1 MMVALDAGAED
12 VETADEGYEIS
23 TEPVD
28 FGSVCDA
35 LKQAGYELA
44 SAEIAMIPSTE
55 VELENSGDIKK
66 MLKMIDM
73 FDDNEDVQDVW
84 HNWTGEDDE

>member
-1 MMVALDAGAED
+1 MEHANILIVED
-12 VETADEGYEIS
+12 EKTQRTLLTDL
-23 TEPVD
+23 
-28 FGSVCDA
+28 
-35 LKQAGYELA
+35 LKKEGYELA

-55 VELENSGDIKK
+55 VELTDATEIKK

-73 FDDNEDVQDVW
+73 FDDNEDVQAVW